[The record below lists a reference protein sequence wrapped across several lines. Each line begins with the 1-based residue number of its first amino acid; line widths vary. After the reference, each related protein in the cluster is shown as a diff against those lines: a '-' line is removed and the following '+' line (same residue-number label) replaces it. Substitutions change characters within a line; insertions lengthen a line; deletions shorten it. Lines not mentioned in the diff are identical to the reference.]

1 MATVLQGA
9 DPWFIDKT
17 VSPREARAALAY
29 AFGTDAAGAVEGGV
43 IPGANLAG
51 LTVSATTPSA
61 SMAVTITAGSCVIP
75 RTGGEHGYVCRLP
88 TAGNVTI
95 DAADPTN
102 PRIDTIVARSR
113 DGDLADPVNAIGT
126 RGFAIEYEKGTA
138 AAVPVPKNLAGTPP
152 YVVLAEVRVDAGVTS
167 IVAGKI
173 TDKRYFTRAAGA
185 PRIDLNDGGRA
196 GNGLWDLRQRHS
208 TGAFETWD
216 TTLSGGAGAWTPLAS
231 PRAWTAYTPTVTMA
245 TPNGTATGR
254 YWRSGRRVSAQC
266 TFVAGAGVSL
276 GSFAVTFTLPFAT
289 ANVNNLY
296 TFGAGFW
303 ASGAFKHVTV
313 LALPNATT
321 AEVLALGAGNVLSRP
336 GNVGYTFVSGDVFV
350 ATLEY
355 ECAAV

>member
-1 MATVLQGA
+1 MPVALQGV
-9 DPWFIDKT
+9 DPWFVDKT
-17 VSPREARAALAY
+17 INPREARAALAY
-29 AFGTDAAGAVEGGV
+29 LYGVTSAGVVEGGV
-43 IPGANLAG
+43 LPGAGLAG
-51 LTVSATTPSA
+51 LSVSATTPSA
-61 SMAVTITAGSCVIP
+61 SMAVTVAAGSCFVP
-75 RTGGEHGYVCRLP
+75 RTGGEHGYICRLT

-95 DAADPTN
+95 DAADLTN
-102 PRIDTIVARSR
+102 PRIDLIVARVR
-113 DGDLADPVNAIGT
+113 DVDLADPVNALGT

-138 AAVPVPKNLAGTPP
+138 AAVPVPKDLSATPP
-152 YVVLAEVRVDAGVTS
+152 HLVLAEVRVDAGVSS

-173 TDKRYFTRAAGA
+173 TDRRYFTRAAGA
-185 PRIDLNDGGRA
+185 PRIDLNDGGRS

-208 TGAFETWD
+208 TGALETWD
-216 TTLSGGAGAWTPLAS
+216 TTLAGGAGAWTPLAS

-245 TPNGTATGR
+245 TPNGVATGR

-296 TFGAGFW
+296 SFGSGFW
-303 ASGAFKHVTV
+303 ASGAFKHVSV

-321 AEVLALGAGNVLSRP
+321 AEVLALGAGNTLNRP